1 MLLMSIASLGLTGS
15 LEPGDRGPAY
25 LDPPGVVAYELHHGR
40 PRRAM
45 VALGWVDAAE
55 RDLSFAQA
63 RAMLGDVDGLLAF
76 DPTDPAVVLLQA
88 DVLLDRYRSAEALG
102 RLEAA
107 RHQIDPIDFASR
119 ASRAMEMLARVDDAV
134 ALLEPLA
141 PSIIERWKTQNTAG
155 FGDDPALLTRAA
167 EVVERHARLTQSFAS
182 DPARHETV
190 LAMYV
195 AAYDTL
201 DLGYWPAR
209 VAAARFLLAHDNA
222 REAMEELARANT
234 INPRDPQLNWLFA
247 QLALEERRDPRTARN
262 AIRSIR
268 ESDPLR
274 VEIGLIEARCLLLER
289 RFSDARALLEATR
302 DAHPHDLRVE
312 AWLAAVQKL
321 LGDEAGFEATVARV
335 DAIAPG
341 SPVAY
346 ATAGSVLAD
355 FYDHFAAIPL
365 FEQARNRAPW
375 WTKPRHALGHAL
387 MFEGEL
393 DRARAELDEAYAI
406 DPFNVATV
414 NYLRVLEE
422 MGTYKTFEGD
432 RVTFRFAER
441 DHPVV
446 PLVIAPIVDEIYAD
460 LCDEFRF
467 TPDRRPVVE
476 VMADKEAFSVRTAG
490 IPGLETFGASLGRVM
505 TVMAPRRDGGSGP
518 FNWYRVIRHEFVH
531 TFNLMYTRGRVP
543 RWLTE
548 GLATWQ
554 EDVPYRFPWVP
565 REFARRAMADELPDP
580 RGLVEMLIRPQDPRD
595 GEIAYTTA
603 AWMSRY
609 IDETLGREAIIAL
622 LDAYRDG
629 LDDASAFRRAT
640 GREIDAF
647 HADFIAWVKAQVGPW
662 GFDDAT
668 EAQAE
673 SIQRRADELVQS
685 RDLENALA
693 AWSEV
698 LQKQPHNL
706 LAHQRLAGIHLRLGQ
721 GEQAL
726 PHLKATLPVE
736 LQDNRFA
743 RRIASIHEQ
752 LGQTEQ
758 AMTYAD
764 MAVKID
770 PYDPAA
776 HELRAKLLDAS
787 GRSSEAEVARQL
799 AALLGRG

>member
-1 MLLMSIASLGLTGS
+1 VPTPLMLIASLGLTGS
-15 LEPGDRGPAY
+15 LEPGEPAPAY
-25 LDPPGVVAYELHHGR
+25 LDPSGVVAHELHHGR
-40 PRRAM
+40 PRRAVLAM
-45 VALGWVDAAE
+45 GPIDPSA
-55 RDLSFAQA
+55 RDLLLAQA
-63 RAMLGDVDGLLAF
+63 QAMLGDDSRLFSL
-76 DPTDPAVVLLQA
+76 DPTGPATILLQA
-88 DVLLDRYRSAEALG
+88 DRMLDQQKSPEALEV
-102 RLEAA
+102 LTAA
-107 RHQIDPIDFASR
+107 RAQLDPIDFASR
-119 ASRAMEMLARVDDAV
+119 ASRAMEVLARFDDAV
-134 ALLEPLA
+134 ALLEPLV
-141 PSIIERWKTQNTAG
+141 PSLIERWTAQNTAG
-155 FGDDPALLTRAA
+155 FGDDPPKLTLAA
-167 EVVERHARLTQSFAS
+167 ECVERHARLTRAFAS
-182 DPARHETV
+182 DPKRHETV

-195 AAYDTL
+195 AAYDRL
-201 DLGYWPAR
+201 DLSYWPAR

-222 REAMEELARANT
+222 GEAAEELAQANA

-247 QLALEERRDPRTARN
+247 RLAIEERRDPAAARR
-262 AIRSIR
+262 AIQSIR
-268 ESDPLR
+268 ESDPDR
-274 VEIGLIEARCLLLER
+274 VEIALIEARCLLLER
-289 RFSDARALLEATR
+289 RFSDARALL
-302 DAHPHDLRVE
+302 DAARAVHPGDLRVE

-321 LGDEAGFEATVARV
+321 LGDEAGFEATVKRI

-341 SPVAY
+341 DPSPFAS
-346 ATAGSVLAD
+346 AGEVLAG

-365 FEQARNRAPW
+365 FEQAKQRAPW
-375 WTKPRHALGHAL
+375 WTQPRHALGHAL

-406 DPFNVATV
+406 DPFNVTTV

-422 MGTYKTFEGD
+422 MTAYKSFEGE
-432 RVTFRFAER
+432 RVSFRFSER

-446 PLVIAPIVDEIYAD
+446 PLVIAPIVDEIFAD
-460 LCDEFRF
+460 LCEEFRF

-476 VMADKEAFSVRTAG
+476 VMADKDAFSVRTAG

-565 REFARRAMADELPDP
+565 REFARRAMADELPGP
-580 RGLVEMLIRPQDPRD
+580 SELVEMLIRPKNPRD
-595 GEIAYTTA
+595 GEIAYNTA

-609 IDETLGREAIIAL
+609 IDETLGRDAIIEL

-640 GREIDAF
+640 GRDIEVF
-647 HADFIAWVKAQVGPW
+647 KADFVAWVKQQVGTW

-668 EAQAE
+668 EAEVE
-673 SIQRRADELVQS
+673 SIQRRADELVQA
-685 RDLENALA
+685 RDFETALT
-693 AWSEV
+693 AWSEI
-698 LQKQPHNL
+698 LAKQPHNL
-706 LAHQRLAGIHLRLGQ
+706 LAHQRLAGIYLRLGR
-721 GEQAL
+721 GEEAL
-726 PHLKATLPVE
+726 PHLKATLPIE

-743 RRIASIHEQ
+743 RRIATIHEQ
-752 LGQTEQ
+752 LGQTDE

-776 HELRAKLLDAS
+776 HELRAQLLDAL
-787 GRSSEAEVARQL
+787 GRPSEAEVARQL
-799 AALLGRG
+799 AGLLR